1 MLYCVFGCVTER
13 ASRVGEAVQGILIG
27 AESFM
32 LARAD
37 SCKEDLIC
45 SGEES
50 VLLFSCFACVGL
62 VRAWV
67 FEWWVSDDGVYVCT
81 CCSVCDGAGVGG
93 KRSGFFGCGISELV
107 SGYVTMTR
115 DPLN

>member
-1 MLYCVFGCVTER
+1 
-13 ASRVGEAVQGILIG
+13 
-27 AESFM
+27 M

-50 VLLFSCFACVGL
+50 VLLFTCFACVSL

-81 CCSVCDGAGVGG
+81 CCSVCDGAGVE
-93 KRSGFFGCGISELV
+93 KTLFFYFFVNDLSMESEK
-107 SGYVTMTR
+107 TH
-115 DPLN
+115 